1 MRCSL
6 QSRRSGLGVPASKR
20 LEWSPRAGRDL
31 LAIEAFYA
39 EYSQATADQVMGEI
53 RHNAVQ
59 LETFP
64 RIGRRGQVAG
74 TRELVIMKYPFLLVY
89 RIVGRRVRIGRVL
102 HQHQKYPA

>member
-1 MRCSL
+1 
-6 QSRRSGLGVPASKR
+6 VPASKR

-39 EYSQATADQVMGEI
+39 EYCQTTADQVIAEI
-53 RHNAVQ
+53 RRHAIQ
-59 LETFP
+59 LEAFP

-74 TRELVIMKYPFLLVY
+74 TRELVILKYPFLLVY